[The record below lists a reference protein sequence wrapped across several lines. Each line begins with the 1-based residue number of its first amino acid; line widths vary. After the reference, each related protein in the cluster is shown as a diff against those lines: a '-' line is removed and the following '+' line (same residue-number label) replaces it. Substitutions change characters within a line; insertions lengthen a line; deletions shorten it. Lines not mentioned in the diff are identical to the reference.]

1 MDRTYTP
8 DQMHTALRYHIAMNR
23 FAANEAKQALEDD
36 NDARYEHF
44 AQLMHEHTHQIGEI
58 CRGSVAGTLTE
69 DDLELPADAHLVL
82 AQPNH

>member
-1 MDRTYTP
+1 MNRNYTP
-8 DQMHTALRYHIAMNR
+8 EQLQRALDYHIAMNR

-44 AQLMHEHTHQIGEI
+44 ARLMHEHTHQIGEI

-82 AQPNH
+82 SQPN